1 MTNPMTD
8 VRARLAAVLKA
19 ANLGV
24 TVHSYRP
31 GSINGPC
38 VVLDPPPP
46 GEAWITARGHV
57 AYRATVYAA
66 ATTTQGATQRLEQ
79 LAWDVVEALSKSG
92 ATWGDFTAPDYDS
105 TAQLA
110 FCTINYQTRP

>member
-1 MTNPMTD
+1 MANPMTD
-8 VRARLAAVLKA
+8 VRDKLAAVLKA
-19 ANLGV
+19 ASLGV
-24 TVHSYRP
+24 TVHTYRP
-31 GSINGPC
+31 GNITGPA
-38 VVLDPPPP
+38 VVIDPPAP
-46 GEAWITARGHV
+46 GEAWITPRGHV
-57 AYRATVYAA
+57 AYRVTVYAA

-79 LAWDVVEALSKSG
+79 LAWDVAEALSRSG